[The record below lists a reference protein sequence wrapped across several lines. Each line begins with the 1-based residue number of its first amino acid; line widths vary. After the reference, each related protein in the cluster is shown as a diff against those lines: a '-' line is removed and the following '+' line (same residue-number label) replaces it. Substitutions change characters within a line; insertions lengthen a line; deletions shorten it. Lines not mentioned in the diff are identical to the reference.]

1 MADTYYE
8 ILPQFDVPLKPGG
21 RSSVVYDL
29 QGFLAGLGFYSEEL
43 DGTIGPA
50 VLDGIDQAWKAYYG
64 SPFLEVR
71 DLVQGSWTGLSAGQV
86 LKVLQQATRAGERQ
100 VGIFAGAP
108 SSQPTSPDEEIFM
121 SPQMVIAGQQ
131 RLEKDNTSATS
142 ALGWWVA
149 GGLGLALVLSS
160 RAARG

>member
-8 ILPQFDVPLKPGG
+8 ILPKLDVPLKPGG
-21 RSSVVYDL
+21 RSAVVYDL
-29 QGFLAGLGFYSEEL
+29 QGFLAGLGFYNEEL

-86 LKVLQQATRAGERQ
+86 LKSLQQATRAGERQ
-100 VGIFAGAP
+100 VGIFSNGAG
-108 SSQPTSPDEEIFM
+108 SQPIAADEEVMM
-121 SPQMVIAGQQ
+121 SPQMVIAGQ
-131 RLEKDNTSATS
+131 KKGDNPGRSN
-142 ALGWWVA
+142 LGWWVA
-149 GGLGLALVLSS
+149 GGLGLALILSS
-160 RAARG
+160 RSARG